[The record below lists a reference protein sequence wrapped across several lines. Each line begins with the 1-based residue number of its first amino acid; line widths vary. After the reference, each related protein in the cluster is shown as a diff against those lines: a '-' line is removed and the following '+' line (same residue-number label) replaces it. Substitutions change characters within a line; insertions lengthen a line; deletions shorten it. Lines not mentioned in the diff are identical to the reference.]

1 MQDKD
6 LDKLLQER
14 FTPPPSTNLAERI
27 IDAVPSNKVT
37 KGRSFTDILDLFF
50 MPKPALAFACVALLS
65 VVFIS
70 AQQTD
75 VVVPDSNDA
84 VAQESFAFVV
94 EDEVFYDIFGSEEWI

>member
-27 IDAVPSNKVT
+27 IDTAPVKRQKEKKSIA
-37 KGRSFTDILDLFF
+37 SILDLLF

-70 AQQTD
+70 TQKTD
-75 VVVPDSNDA
+75 MLIQNSGEIVSE
-84 VAQESFAFVV
+84 ESFAFVV
-94 EDEVFYDIFGSEEWI
+94 DDEVFYDIFGEEEWI